1 METKSESKSGRV
13 GVSLSKETAE
23 MLIELR
29 DHLSGRIGF
38 KPSLTQVVEY
48 LVSTYNRHADK

>member
-29 DHLSGRIGF
+29 DHLSGAYRF
-38 KPSLTQVVEY
+38 
-48 LVSTYNRHADK
+48 

>member
-1 METKSESKSGRV
+1 V

-29 DHLSGRIGF
+29 DHLAERIGF
-38 KPSLTQVVEY
+38 KPSLTQVIEY

>member
-1 METKSESKSGRV
+1 METKGTSKDGRV

-29 DHLSGRIGF
+29 DHLAEVIGF
-38 KPSLTQVVEY
+38 KPSLTQVIEY
-48 LVSTYNRHADK
+48 LVSTYNRHNGK

>member
-1 METKSESKSGRV
+1 V

-29 DHLSGRIGF
+29 DHLAGRIGF
-38 KPSLTQVVEY
+38 KPSLTQVIEY